1 MVGVPGKSTACPDCR
16 KRRRPCDRE
25 RPACGQCRR
34 AGVEC
39 GGYGKPWIFVNST
52 VEQDDGIVLELRTKS
67 YSMELE
73 PVPKPKSRPLER
85 RFINA
90 IKAQINGRPV
100 VLPQSLNRTS
110 YEEIFVESFWSTYLP
125 SPGAHSSKEAV
136 LYNTSDWIH
145 VVRDLYRD
153 NGPLRM
159 IFLANCVALKGF
171 EDNKQWLVEKS
182 HQMHGRALNAIAR
195 SLCHPDAY
203 KSDAVLAAA
212 RMLILFEICYGESL
226 VTATPQS
233 RRWHTHGAG
242 HMAIMY
248 SRGPHCYKRGYAH
261 QLFCDARLHQSVVDG
276 LLRRRCLLS
285 TPEWKEIPFSEIP
298 KKPKD
303 ELIDVVSE
311 VGGLFED
318 ADSVRLLSDPKEI
331 HRILEDVTTRAWSLN
346 DDLDKWAIGSGRR
359 IMEFMDSHLSTVPA
373 EPPSNEELMLG
384 DLAMNYLAFRVIL
397 HAFLETTAQYVPNMP
412 RLDDIQPMDYC
423 RQIGQ
428 YIPFFQAA
436 RATVWTIHMLALPV
450 GSALT
455 YLETQTGRKDAV
467 EVKLLLT
474 QAMSGKAS
482 SAIIRFLKMLQKYEG
497 GAPRI

>member
-52 VEQDDGIVLELRTKS
+52 VEQDDGIVLELRKKS

-73 PVPKPKSRPLER
+73 PVPKPTSRPLER

-261 QLFCDARLHQSVVDG
+261 QLFCDARLHQVICRG
-276 LLRRRCLLS
+276 
-285 TPEWKEIPFSEIP
+285 
-298 KKPKD
+298 
-303 ELIDVVSE
+303 
-311 VGGLFED
+311 
-318 ADSVRLLSDPKEI
+318 
-331 HRILEDVTTRAWSLN
+331 
-346 DDLDKWAIGSGRR
+346 WA
-359 IMEFMDSHLSTVPA
+359 
-373 EPPSNEELMLG
+373 
-384 DLAMNYLAFRVIL
+384 
-397 HAFLETTAQYVPNMP
+397 
-412 RLDDIQPMDYC
+412 
-423 RQIGQ
+423 
-428 YIPFFQAA
+428 
-436 RATVWTIHMLALPV
+436 
-450 GSALT
+450 
-455 YLETQTGRKDAV
+455 
-467 EVKLLLT
+467 T
-474 QAMSGKAS
+474 QAKMSFIHA
-482 SAIIRFLKMLQKYEG
+482 
-497 GAPRI
+497 